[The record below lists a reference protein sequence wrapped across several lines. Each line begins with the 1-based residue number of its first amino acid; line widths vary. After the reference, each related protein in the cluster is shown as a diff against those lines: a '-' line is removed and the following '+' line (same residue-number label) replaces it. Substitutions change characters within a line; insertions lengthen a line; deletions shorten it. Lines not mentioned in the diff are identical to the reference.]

1 MSNLISA
8 TVGRFGVNRAKDVA
22 EIQQLLNNVP
32 IGRGGPVIPIP
43 VNGFCGEQ
51 TKAAIK
57 SFQAFHIGVDESD
70 GRIDPQSRNWELLER
85 FRCPTRQVVPTP
97 KLTEF
102 SIRVAAQNRFYEVKP
117 ASGAKAAVYWIGVP
131 PVPVEPMLWFEG
143 NDISF
148 RAEGDL
154 TIDSLECRATYTT
167 RASKGK
173 LTSELILNLPSG
185 AIRIPMSSHL
195 STPSHTGVAT
205 FSGVFKKVA

>member
-8 TVGRFGVNRAKDVA
+8 SVGRFGVNRAKDVA

-32 IGRGGPVIPIP
+32 IARGGPVIPIS

-57 SFQAFHIGVDESD
+57 SFQAFHFGVDEAD
-70 GRIDPQSRNWELLER
+70 GRVDPQSRSCELLER
-85 FRCPTRQVVPTP
+85 FRCPTRQTAPEP
-97 KLTEF
+97 RLTEF
-102 SIRVAAQNRFYEVKP
+102 SIRVAAQQRFYEVKT
-117 ASGAKAAVYWIGVP
+117 ATGSGAAVYWIGVP

-148 RAEGDL
+148 RATGDL
-154 TIDSLECRATYTT
+154 TIDNLECRATYTT

-173 LTSELILNLPSG
+173 VTSELVLNLASG
-185 AIRIPMSSHL
+185 PIRIPMSSHL
-195 STPSHTGVAT
+195 SMPSHTGVAT
-205 FSGVFKKVA
+205 FAGVFKKVA